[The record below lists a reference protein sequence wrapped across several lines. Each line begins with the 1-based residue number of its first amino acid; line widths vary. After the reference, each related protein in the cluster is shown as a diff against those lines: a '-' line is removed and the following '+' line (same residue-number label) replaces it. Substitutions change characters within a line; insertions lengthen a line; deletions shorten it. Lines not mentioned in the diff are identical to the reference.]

1 MTIENSHKGKKYSYI
16 TIDYQFIL
24 QLIFCKILLPFP
36 RIIVCML
43 FGMKCIKFLTK
54 FIDISLH
61 CSRRASSRYF
71 FGFIWCF
78 VILFPNSH
86 YMCSSFKLDDYGRIG
101 NVWGALYQQSLTYIN
116 IYS

>member
-24 QLIFCKILLPFP
+24 QTLLNILLYTKYFVRLPFP

-54 FIDISLH
+54 FTDVSLY
-61 CSRRASSRYF
+61 CSRRAPLRYF
-71 FGFIWCF
+71 LVSYG
-78 VILFPNSH
+78 VLLFFFRIPTI
-86 YMCSSFKLDDYGRIG
+86 CAQVLSSTIT
-101 NVWGALYQQSLTYIN
+101 VA
-116 IYS
+116 